1 MNLGAKLLAAALF
14 FAGFATYASADTTW
28 TLDATFTYD
37 GMTNTATGTFTVN
50 SGLSA
55 ITSWDI
61 TVTGTNTPAD
71 DTYTSA
77 PPDIVEFPDT
87 THVDFYDANTNQY
100 IDLYLAS
107 PLSNAGG
114 TINLLAGDN
123 GETTNSTIV
132 CGSDCG
138 VLDEGTLSA
147 APEPLS
153 LLLFGTGLV
162 AIMGMVRRKVSN
174 SKQQPRV

>member
-14 FAGFATYASADTTW
+14 FAGFVTYASADTTW

-61 TVTGTNTPAD
+61 TVTGTNTLAD

-87 THVDFYDANTNQY
+87 THIDFYDGNTNQY

-114 TINLLAGDN
+114 TINLLAGDD
-123 GETTNSTIV
+123 GETTNSTVV
-132 CGSDCG
+132 CAGCG
-138 VLDEGTLSA
+138 VLDEGTLSS

-162 AIMGMVRRKVSN
+162 AIMGIVRRKVSN
-174 SKQQPRV
+174 SKHQRGV